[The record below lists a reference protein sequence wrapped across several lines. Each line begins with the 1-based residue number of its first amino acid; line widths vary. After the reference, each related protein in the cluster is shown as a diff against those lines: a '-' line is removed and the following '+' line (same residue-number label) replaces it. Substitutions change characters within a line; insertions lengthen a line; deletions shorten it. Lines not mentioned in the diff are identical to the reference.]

1 MKNFTL
7 IFILA
12 SFICPVLVKSQTSN
26 VTSQTIRGVVVDK
39 QSQTPIPGANVILP
53 GTDPVKGSVTDTEGR
68 FKITDVKVG
77 RYDLKIS
84 YLGYKEIV
92 MPNVIVSAGKEVV
105 MEIGMEENI
114 SSLQEVVVAGTK
126 KNETQN
132 EMVSVSG
139 RSFSMEEVNRY
150 AGGRSDPSRL
160 AANFAGVSSPD
171 DSRNDIVIRG
181 NSPTGVLWRIEGLNI
196 PNPNHFSTVGTT
208 GGPVSA
214 INTNVIKNSDFFTS
228 AFPAEYG
235 NANAGVFDLGF
246 RAGNSEKREHT
257 LQLGALTGVEAMTE
271 GPLNKEKGSSYLLAY
286 RYSFTGVAQNL
297 GIPIGTAATPFY
309 QDLSFKIVGGQ
320 TKFGKFTLFGLGA
333 KSKIEF
339 KHDKIDETDLFA
351 NPTRDTYFT
360 SDIGLAGIKHF
371 IKVNER
377 SYVSTIIGVTYNGS
391 NYLEDKIATSLK
403 PLERNVENKTSQIH
417 YSINSSYNVKVN
429 ARLFIK
435 AGIIS
440 EVIALQLDARDKDSN
455 SNWRQYWDF
464 NDKTSLH
471 QAYAQAK
478 YKFNDKLVLN
488 AGLHTQFLALNNSTS
503 IEPRVGLKYQLTQ
516 KHSFS
521 AGFGMHSQMQPIDV
535 YFYRTRLQDGTYI
548 QTNKDL
554 GFTRSQ
560 HFVVGYDL
568 LPAKDWRVKTEV
580 YYQLLSNVPVTQDPS
595 SYSMLNAGASFF
607 PNDQNYLKNGGT
619 GTNYGAE
626 LTLEK
631 FFTKGYY
638 ALLTGTIY
646 ESKYKGSD
654 GIEHNTAFNGKFVY
668 NVLAGKEFKV
678 GKEKRNVISI
688 GFKMTQAGGRYYTPV
703 DLAASQLANTQVVQG
718 DDVAYSQRNPDFFRL
733 DIKTGFTLNAK
744 HSKLSQSVFLDIQNV
759 TNNKNVFAQRYNPVT
774 NTVNTAYQIGFFPN
788 FVYKIQF

>member
-1 MKNFTL
+1 MSL
-7 IFILA
+7 LVR
-12 SFICPVLVKSQTSN
+12 PVIGQNAADN
-26 VTSQTIRGVVVDK
+26 VSSQTIRGVVLDK
-39 QSQTPIPGANVILP
+39 QSQTAIPGANVVLP
-53 GTDPVKGSVTDTEGR
+53 GITPIKGSVTDAEGR
-68 FKITDVKVG
+68 FKITDVAVG

-92 MPNVIVSAGKEVV
+92 MPNVIVTAGKEVV

-114 SSLQEVVVAGTK
+114 SSLQEVVVSGSK

-246 RAGNSEKREHT
+246 RTGNSEKREHT
-257 LQLGALTGVEAMTE
+257 FQLGALTGVEAMTE
-271 GPLNKEKGSSYLLAY
+271 GPINKEKGSSYLFAY
-286 RYSFTGVAQNL
+286 RYSFTGVAQKL

-333 KSKIEF
+333 KSRIEF
-339 KHDKIDETDLFA
+339 LHNKIDSADLFA

-360 SDIGLAGIKHF
+360 SDIGLAGLKHF

-377 SYVSTIIGVTYNGS
+377 SYVNTIIGVTYNGS
-391 NYLEDKIATSLK
+391 NYLEDKIATDTQ
-403 PLERNVENKTSQIH
+403 PLQRNVENKTSQIH
-417 YSINSSYNVKVN
+417 YSINSSYNVKIN
-429 ARLFIK
+429 ARLFVK

-440 EVIALQLDARDKDSN
+440 EVIALMLNARDRDSIL
-455 SNWRQYWDF
+455 NWRQYWDF
-464 NDKTSLH
+464 NDHTSLH
-471 QAYAQAK
+471 QAYVQAK

-488 AGLHTQFLALNNSTS
+488 AGLHTQYLALNNSTS
-503 IEPRVGLKYQLTQ
+503 VEPRIGLKYQVSQ
-516 KHSFS
+516 KHTFS
-521 AGFGMHSQMQPIDV
+521 AGYGMHSQMQPIDV
-535 YFYRTRLQDGTYI
+535 YFYRTRLDDGTYA
-548 QTNKDL
+548 QTNKNL

-560 HFVVGYDL
+560 HFVLGYDL

-580 YYQLLSNVPVTQDPS
+580 YYQFLSNVPVTQIPGS
-595 SYSMLNAGASFF
+595 FSMLNAGASFQ
-607 PNDQNYLKNGGT
+607 PNDQDYLKNSGT

-626 LTLEK
+626 LTIEK

-638 ALLTGTIY
+638 ALLTGSVY

-654 GIEHNTAFNGKFVY
+654 GVERNTAFNGKFVY
-668 NVLAGKEFKV
+668 NILAGKEFKV
-678 GKEKRNVISI
+678 GKQKRNVISI
-688 GFKMTQAGGRYYTPV
+688 GVKMTQAGGRYYTPV
-703 DLAASQLANTQVVQG
+703 DLAASQAAQKQILESDAT
-718 DDVAYSQRNPDFFRL
+718 AFSQRNPDFFRL

-744 HSKLSQSVFLDIQNV
+744 HSKVSQSVFFDIQNI

-774 NTVNTAYQIGFFPN
+774 NSINTAYQIGFFPN
-788 FVYKIQF
+788 FVYKVQF